1 MAPSRQSDMA
11 RIAIRTLFAATIA
24 CFMTASIAGKYLDIV
39 ACKVTKTRRLKES
52 LKRKKSSFPQTE
64 TNHLTFHLAWRLPQ
78 LLPKHC
84 CNLTKETISAFFLKT
99 SQILKSTSYG
109 YLTTWY

>member
-24 CFMTASIAGKYLDIV
+24 CFMTASIAGKYLDMV
-39 ACKVTKTRRLKES
+39 ACKVAKTHRLIGS
-52 LKRKKSSFPQTE
+52 LKRNKSSSPQSE
-64 TNHLTFHLAWRLPQ
+64 TNHLPFHLAWRLPQ

-84 CNLTKETISAFFLKT
+84 CNLPKEKILAFFFKS
-99 SQILKSTSYG
+99 SQVLKSTSYW
-109 YLTTWY
+109 YLMTWY